1 MYKIVRK
8 KKSVVKWKWKLRK
21 LSFEMMLTFSGYDFV
36 LVWKLKFLLHGY
48 LKVCS
53 SNVSLQ
59 FYPSA
64 GIKLF
69 LKVFL
74 FLYLFAVNAH
84 KVFAVD
90 DSFYLFCKGF
100 FNI

>member
-1 MYKIVRK
+1 ME
-8 KKSVVKWKWKLRK
+8 VKVKETEFWNDVDIFWLW
-21 LSFEMMLTFSGYDFV
+21 LC
-36 LVWKLKFLLHGY
+36 VWKLKFLLHGY

-74 FLYLFAVNAH
+74 FLYLFAVYAH